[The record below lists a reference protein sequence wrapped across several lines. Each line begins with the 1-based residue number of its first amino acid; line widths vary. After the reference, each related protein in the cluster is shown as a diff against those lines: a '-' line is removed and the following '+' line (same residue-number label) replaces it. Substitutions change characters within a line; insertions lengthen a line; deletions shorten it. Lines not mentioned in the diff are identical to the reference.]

1 MPLTL
6 SLAQVH
12 VQLGQPRA
20 NYAVAEESIRE
31 AAGRNSVLIL
41 FPELWSTGYD
51 LPHGAQHSQ
60 ANAEILQR
68 FSRLAR
74 QYHIWIGG
82 SLLEAEGQKVFNTFY
97 VVSPETG
104 EVIAQYRKIHLFHL
118 MDEHQWLHA
127 GDRPCLAPVAG
138 VPTGLAICY
147 DLRFPELFRRYAL
160 DGARLILLPAEW
172 PLSRIAHWDVL
183 LQARAIENQLFVAA
197 VNNVGESGGETFG
210 GHSALISPWGEFL
223 LHGDSRQEALLTATI
238 DLDQVDQIRQRI
250 PVFSDRR
257 PDVYELPSKNDPE

>member
-74 QYHIWIGG
+74 QHHIWI
-82 SLLEAEGQKVFNTFY
+82 
-97 VVSPETG
+97 
-104 EVIAQYRKIHLFHL
+104 
-118 MDEHQWLHA
+118 D
-127 GDRPCLAPVAG
+127 
-138 VPTGLAICY
+138 
-147 DLRFPELFRRYAL
+147 
-160 DGARLILLPAEW
+160 
-172 PLSRIAHWDVL
+172 
-183 LQARAIENQLFVAA
+183 
-197 VNNVGESGGETFG
+197 
-210 GHSALISPWGEFL
+210 
-223 LHGDSRQEALLTATI
+223 
-238 DLDQVDQIRQRI
+238 
-250 PVFSDRR
+250 
-257 PDVYELPSKNDPE
+257 